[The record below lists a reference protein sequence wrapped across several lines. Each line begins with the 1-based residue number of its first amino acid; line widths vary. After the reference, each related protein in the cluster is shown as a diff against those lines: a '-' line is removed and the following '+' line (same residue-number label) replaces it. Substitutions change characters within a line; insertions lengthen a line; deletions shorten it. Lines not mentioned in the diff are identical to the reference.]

1 MQLEIS
7 GFHIQVT
14 KEISDFIGK
23 KIKKLNKY
31 FKEIISVHVIL
42 KEEKSGYKTEINI
55 SIKGM
60 AIYGEQ
66 AAPDL
71 YTSIDG
77 AIDKVVRQSRK
88 YKEKLKSRKRPKKTI
103 KAKELLETTE
113 DGLPE
118 NRSPE
123 IKIFSEIAKPMK
135 VEQAC
140 AQLNSSF
147 NSFLVFRNIETNQVN
162 VVYKKRN
169 GNIGLVQPE

>member
-1 MQLEIS
+1 MKLEIS

-14 KEISDFIGK
+14 KEASDFIEK

-31 FKEIISVHVIL
+31 FKEIISAHVIL
-42 KEEKSGYKTEINI
+42 KEEKSRYKTEINI
-55 SIKGM
+55 SVKGM

-66 AAPDL
+66 TAPDL

-77 AIDKVVRQSRK
+77 AIDKVVRQSQK
-88 YKEKLKSRKRPKKTI
+88 HKEKLKSRKRSKKLR

-113 DGLPE
+113 SGLPKD
-118 NRSPE
+118 RSSE
-123 IKIFSEIAKPMK
+123 IKILSEVAKPME

-140 AQLNSSF
+140 AQLNSSS
-147 NSFLVFRNIETNQVN
+147 NNFLVFLNIETNQVN
-162 VVYKKRN
+162 VVYEKEN